1 LEEKGMKP
9 IEWRAVLGIMLLVFG
24 VLFLLQS
31 FDVLPEGGWL
41 WSVPF
46 ALGGIAFL
54 VVLSRGKAF
63 WWAAIP
69 GVILLFLGI
78 TIALGELAPGFSEQ
92 MGGSIFLL
100 GIAIAF
106 LIVYL
111 MNNHFWWAIIPMGVL
126 ATLSLVAALE
136 QVSTFEGGAVF
147 FLGLAVTF
155 GLVAVLPSGGAR
167 MRWPWIPALVLLVLG
182 ALVSIGAEGMMVYVL
197 PAALILVGLYLLS
210 AAFLRR

>member
-1 LEEKGMKP
+1 MKP

-54 VVLSRGKAF
+54 VVLSRGKLF
-63 WWAAIP
+63 WCAAIP

-78 TIALGELAPGFSEQ
+78 TIALGELAPDFSAQ
-92 MGGSIFLL
+92 FGGSIFLL

-111 MNNHFWWAIIPMGVL
+111 MNSHFWWAIIPMGVL
-126 ATLSLVAALE
+126 GTLSLVASL
-136 QVSTFEGGAVF
+136 
-147 FLGLAVTF
+147 
-155 GLVAVLPSGGAR
+155 
-167 MRWPWIPALVLLVLG
+167 
-182 ALVSIGAEGMMVYVL
+182 
-197 PAALILVGLYLLS
+197 
-210 AAFLRR
+210 